1 MEPKISI
8 IDYGMGNI
16 YSIKCALK
24 EVGLKSILT
33 NSSNEIKKT
42 QAIILPGVGAFP
54 EAMQRL
60 KKSKIIDVIEDF
72 HYKNKLIIGICLGMQ
87 LFFEKSSE
95 ISKSSG
101 LSLIKG
107 RVEKFKQNKKSMHV
121 GWSQI
126 ELAKSNNSKKTS
138 LKNDLNKKSM
148 YFIHSYH
155 CVPDDK
161 NLITSNSV
169 FGNKKFVSSLRTKN
183 IIAFQFH
190 PEKSG
195 INGIKVYKEIS
206 KIINS

>member
-54 EAMQRL
+54 EAMKRL
-60 KKSKIIDVIEDF
+60 KKNKIIDIIEYF
-72 HYKNKLIIGICLGMQ
+72 HNKNKLIIGICLGMQ

-107 RVEKFKQNKKSMHV
+107 RVEKFKQNQKSMNV

-126 ELAKSNNSKKTS
+126 ELTRSNNSKKTP
-138 LKNDLNKKSM
+138 LKNYLNKKSM

-155 CVPDDK
+155 CIPEDK

-169 FGNKKFVSSLRTKN
+169 FENKKFVSSLSSKN

-195 INGIKVYKEIS
+195 ENGIKVYKEIS
-206 KIINS
+206 KIINL

>member
-1 MEPKISI
+1 
-8 IDYGMGNI
+8 
-16 YSIKCALK
+16 
-24 EVGLKSILT
+24 
-33 NSSNEIKKT
+33 
-42 QAIILPGVGAFP
+42 
-54 EAMQRL
+54 
-60 KKSKIIDVIEDF
+60 
-72 HYKNKLIIGICLGMQ
+72 
-87 LFFEKSSE
+87 
-95 ISKSSG
+95 
-101 LSLIKG
+101 
-107 RVEKFKQNKKSMHV
+107 
-121 GWSQI
+121 
-126 ELAKSNNSKKTS
+126 
-138 LKNDLNKKSM
+138 M

>member
-24 EVGLKSILT
+24 EAGLKSILT

-169 FGNKKFVSSLRTKN
+169 FGNKKFV
-183 IIAFQFH
+183 
-190 PEKSG
+190 
-195 INGIKVYKEIS
+195 
-206 KIINS
+206 